1 MTGGGRGRNALWRG
15 PVLLLLPWLAGCG
28 GGAVLPPLPGPPPGT
43 PEPPSITWDEPGS
56 GPAPE
61 SRPVPLGIQGL
72 TFDIPRGSEA
82 GSHRFGLLCGPPYT
96 TVTWV
101 PPRFGRGDLE
111 DLVHGTLTAQG
122 FDVAG
127 DPDDPF
133 AAEDRRRAEI
143 LLAGRL
149 VAARYDLCNAI
160 NLWTAWSEG
169 QSGEAAVRVEWTLY
183 ARADRAVLFRAVTDG
198 RARLAEASP
207 DGRFLLLRG
216 ALGDAVA
223 ALGRLPDFRAALGRT
238 ALGRTTLGRGVPAAV
253 PPAAPAAVPA
263 TSPPAAPDLPWIA
276 LPAVDGTAPA
286 GTPLRVGDGHG
297 VVLTADGLALA
308 AAPPAPPPALL
319 AAPVPVVLPDGRAV
333 SATVERAD
341 PGTGLA
347 LLRLPPGQHT
357 ARPLRLS
364 RPQVSEPVR
373 VETGGRV
380 LDGIVALAP
389 PGGPVLAE
397 LPGLSGRTGLPLLD
411 TAGRVVALGVAAPPA
426 ADPPEPGTGWFL
438 PVAEALR
445 ALRLR
450 PEALPHPGE

>member
-1 MTGGGRGRNALWRG
+1 MTGGSRGRNALRRG

-28 GGAVLPPLPGPPPGT
+28 GGAVLPPLPGAAPGA

-72 TFDIPRGSEA
+72 AFDIPRGSDA

-149 VAARYDLCNAI
+149 VAARYDLCNAV

-223 ALGRLPDFRAALGRT
+223 ALGRLPDFHAALGRAALGR
-238 ALGRTTLGRGVPAAV
+238 GIPAA
-253 PPAAPAAVPA
+253 A
-263 TSPPAAPDLPWIA
+263 SPPAAPDLPWIA

-308 AAPPAPPPALL
+308 AAPPALL
-319 AAPVPVVLPDGRAV
+319 AAPVPVVLADGRSV

-341 PGTGLA
+341 PDAGVA

-364 RPQVSEPVR
+364 RPRVSEPVR

-380 LDGIVALAP
+380 LEGIVATAP

-411 TAGRVVALGVAAPPA
+411 TAGRVVALGVAAPPG